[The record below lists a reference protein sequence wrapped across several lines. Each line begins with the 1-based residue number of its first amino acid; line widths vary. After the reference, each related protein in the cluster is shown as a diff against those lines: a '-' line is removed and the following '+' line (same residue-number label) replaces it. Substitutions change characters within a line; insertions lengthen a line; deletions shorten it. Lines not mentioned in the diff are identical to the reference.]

1 MSMFDLISSGSR
13 SMGGA
18 MLGGAYMG
26 GAISEAQKLKMKEAN
41 AKSLAVAR
49 KMVMDGVA
57 PSIKS
62 ARAMLKNAKKYGI
75 APKLGQST
83 ELALFTPQ
91 PAKRG
96 KKPKSDMKLLKQHL
110 FGKPAR
116 ETATGKKYKA
126 TPNFIRQLTEA
137 EAKELL
143 SHINDKYGAGFW
155 DSVASFGNAVLEGAP
170 KVLKTVAEVAPYVA
184 MLL

>member
-1 MSMFDLISSGSR
+1 MSMFDLVSSGSR
-13 SMGGA
+13 SMDRGFMGGA

-26 GAISEAQKLKMKEAN
+26 GAVEKLTEAQKRENKKKRQLA
-41 AKSLAVAR
+41 SLVAR
-49 KMVMDGVA
+49 QMVIEGA
-57 PSIKS
+57 AENLKS
-62 ARAMLKNAKKYGI
+62 AKKMLKDALEAQQPQRQKRVKK
-75 APKLGQST
+75 
-83 ELALFTPQ
+83 E
-91 PAKRG
+91 
-96 KKPKSDMKLLKQHL
+96 KSDMKALKQHL

-116 ETATGKKYKA
+116 TTPSGKQFKA

-143 SHINDKYGAGFW
+143 SHINEKYGAGFW

-170 KVLKTVAEVAPYVA
+170 KVLKTVADVAPYVA